1 VEEVC
6 VAVRAIRAHTRLVVA
21 ASFTFDPQPDG
32 GYATMMGVTPERA
45 VVESLKAGAHLVG
58 AHCGTGPDHL
68 IKVIK
73 RMKEAAAG
81 AFVIAMPNAG
91 MPVLENGKTV
101 FKESPEQMA
110 AKAPLLVKAGAN
122 IVGGCCGTGPEHI
135 RAMKRAVLGG

>member
-1 VEEVC
+1 
-6 VAVRAIRAHTRLVVA
+6 
-21 ASFTFDPQPDG
+21 
-32 GYATMMGVTPERA
+32 
-45 VVESLKAGAHLVG
+45 
-58 AHCGTGPDHL
+58 
-68 IKVIK
+68 VIK